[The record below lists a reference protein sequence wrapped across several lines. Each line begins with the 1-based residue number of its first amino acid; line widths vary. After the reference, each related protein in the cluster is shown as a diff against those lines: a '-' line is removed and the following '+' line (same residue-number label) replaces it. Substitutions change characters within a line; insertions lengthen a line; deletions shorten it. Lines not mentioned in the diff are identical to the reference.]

1 MNKYVTGI
9 FHLVSTFY
17 IQELSQENKTL
28 HRSHSEITVFLKNN
42 NNNNNKDRAKG
53 KKEKS

>member
-17 IQELSQENKTL
+17 MQELSQENKTL

-42 NNNNNKDRAKG
+42 NNNKDQAKG